1 MSIFVKDIFDFLK
14 NWAPLEI
21 AEPQDN
27 NGLQIGSFT
36 SKVKKIL
43 LSVDPSLSAIQK
55 AVNESF
61 DLIITHHPLI
71 FTPLKAIQKDSVIGQ
86 KIFSLIKAEISLI
99 SWHTP
104 LDKVED
110 GVSEAF
116 LKELGFQGAGFVLE
130 EKGENFGK
138 FGLGRVVYLEK
149 SIKLQD
155 LAQQIKSKLNTW
167 VMLVGDSEQEVN
179 SFAFC
184 GGSCGFLKDKVKA
197 LGINTFITCDVK
209 YHQAKDSLEEGFN
222 FILLDHGVAESLVLK
237 TLKER
242 LIQEFSVEV
251 EIFKEESPYKII

>member
-1 MSIFVKDIFDFLK
+1 MSTSVKNIFDFLT

-43 LSVDPSLSAIQK
+43 LSVDPSLKAIKK
-55 AVNESF
+55 AIKESF
-61 DLIITHHPLI
+61 DLIITHHPL
-71 FTPLKAIQKDSVIGQ
+71 FFYPLKSINKDTVIGE
-86 KIFSLIKAEISLI
+86 KIYLLINSQINLI

-104 LDKVED
+104 LDKVEE

-116 LKELGFQGAGFVLE
+116 LKEIGFRGSSFVLE
-130 EKGENFGK
+130 EREENFVK

-155 LAQQIKSKLNTW
+155 LAQLIKNKLNTW
-167 VMLVGDSEQEVN
+167 VMLVGDSEQELS

-184 GGSCGFLKDKVKA
+184 GGSCGFLKEKVKA

-209 YHQAKDSLEEGFN
+209 YHLAKDSLEEGFN
-222 FILLDHGVAESLVLK
+222 FILLDHGVSESLVLK
-237 TLKER
+237 TLKEKLCER
-242 LIQEFSVEV
+242 FSVEV
-251 EIFKEESPYKII
+251 EIFKEGSPYKII